1 MGSIWKN
8 ILLIIETLIISVVT
22 FCITSKYIPDT
33 KIQLLVYFAVIFI
46 WLWIYLKWNVHK
58 YHFNENYRNI
68 KKYRKIVILI
78 IFILILIGLAVFAF
92 YQLPSLLQL
101 IVGKKNKDNTIDIN
115 KIASVIKVFFPTISA
130 PLIVKLG
137 SKSIN
142 NFINGN
148 DVVIQLFGV
157 ATFYNHNHLELMIPN
172 DTDEFALSLHNFSK
186 NTVKAFY
193 LGVCEENSVK
203 DLLDKKDWNKEF
215 IDGKLPK
222 GPQDFEKI
230 KPNKNS
236 KLQKIEVTKI
246 KEFFE
251 KEPYYN
257 KTNGYKLCAVYYIQE
272 EKNTDLI
279 KIEKHFTLEYDDQ
292 EKVERR
298 YLKKIINETQYHNLA
313 MQIREYAATIPDK
326 NHKELVLREAD
337 LIDPTVSPKDN
348 EHK

>member
-1 MGSIWKN
+1 M
-8 ILLIIETLIISVVT
+8 
-22 FCITSKYIPDT
+22 
-33 KIQLLVYFAVIFI
+33 
-46 WLWIYLKWNVHK
+46 
-58 YHFNENYRNI
+58 
-68 KKYRKIVILI
+68 
-78 IFILILIGLAVFAF
+78 AVFAF

-186 NTVKAFY
+186 NTVNAFY

-222 GPQDFEKI
+222 RPQDFEKI

-272 EKNTDLI
+272 EKNTD
-279 KIEKHFTLEYDDQ
+279 
-292 EKVERR
+292 RR
-298 YLKKIINETQYHNLA
+298 L
-313 MQIREYAATIPDK
+313 
-326 NHKELVLREAD
+326 
-337 LIDPTVSPKDN
+337 
-348 EHK
+348 

>member
-1 MGSIWKN
+1 MGSIWEN
-8 ILLIIETLIISVVT
+8 IKLIFWTLIISILT
-22 FCITSKYIPDT
+22 FCVTSNYIPD
-33 KIQLLVYFAVIFI
+33 KRIQLLAYFAVIFI
-46 WLWIYLKWNVHK
+46 WLWMYLKWNMQK

-68 KKYRKIVILI
+68 KKYRKTVILI

-92 YQLPSLLQL
+92 YRLPSLLQL
-101 IVGKKNKDNTIDIN
+101 IIDKKNKDNATDIN
-115 KIASVIKVFFPTISA
+115 KIVNAIKVLFPTISA
-130 PLIVKLG
+130 PLIVRWC

-148 DVVIQLFGV
+148 DAVIQLFDV

-186 NTVKAFY
+186 STITAFY

-203 DLLDKKDWNKEF
+203 DLLDKKGWNKEF

-222 GPQDFEKI
+222 EPESFEKI
-230 KPNKNS
+230 KPNGDS

-246 KEFFE
+246 KDFFE

-257 KTNGYKLCAVYYIQE
+257 KINGYKLCAVYYIQE
-272 EKNTDLI
+272 EKNTDLV
-279 KIEKHFTLEYDDQ
+279 KIEKHFTLEYDDK
-292 EKVERR
+292 EKVERK
-298 YLKKIINETQYHNLA
+298 YLKKIINETQYHNFA
-313 MQIREYAATIPDK
+313 TQIREYAAQIPNK
-326 NHKELVLREAD
+326 NYKELVLREAD
-337 LIDPTVSPKDN
+337 RLDPTVSPKDN